1 MPETSLEAVIEAVGG
16 PDAWWWGG
24 WAAMSR
30 YHWAL
35 RAPDGT
41 WHCGTRPIGSGE
53 EDAIQEFEKYFSH
66 IDQQEEHSHAPWAD
80 FEAEQQM
87 ASKIG
92 ALLVPSPL
100 TDALLD
106 GSTDVSVVIAGNLL
120 GSVALPALCL
130 KPGDETRLI
139 ERAILRVQP
148 PAAPDLIASRPPHE
162 LPHWPVLVACMN
174 PDGTLDHA
182 EHEDLDCE
190 VRLGSEPIPPG
201 DRYRHATATN
211 LRTAMTGLSPGQQGI
226 FFYSGHVN
234 QAVMPGDANVSLH
247 LADAEV
253 RAAEW
258 FGIGIDRRLP
268 CPSRAVISACAS
280 AGSSGT
286 GSGEW
291 LGLGAALLSA
301 GARHVIATA
310 WPIPD
315 APATQRFERRLI
327 DCLSCTADAARALAE
342 LQRKE
347 LMRWRYSVNAWEDP
361 VEYGSPVMWAAF
373 QSMGVLDS

>member
-1 MPETSLEAVIEAVGG
+1 M
-16 PDAWWWGG
+16 
-24 WAAMSR
+24 
-30 YHWAL
+30 
-35 RAPDGT
+35 
-41 WHCGTRPIGSGE
+41 
-53 EDAIQEFEKYFSH
+53 
-66 IDQQEEHSHAPWAD
+66 
-80 FEAEQQM
+80 AEQEL

-92 ALLVPSPL
+92 ALLVPLPL
-100 TDALLD
+100 ADALLD

-130 KPGDETRLI
+130 KPGEETRLI

-148 PAAPDLIASRPPHE
+148 PATPDLIVSRSPLE

-174 PDGTLDHA
+174 PDGTLKYA

-190 VRLGSEPIPPG
+190 VRLGAKRPPSG
-201 DRYRHATATN
+201 GRHRPATTAN
-211 LRTAMTGLSPGQQGI
+211 LRTAMSDLSPGQQGV
-226 FFYSGHVN
+226 FFYSGHVK
-234 QAVMPGDANVSLH
+234 QAMMPGDANVSLQ
-247 LADAEV
+247 LADGDV

-258 FGIGIDRRLP
+258 FGIGTDCQLP

-327 DCLSCTADAARALAE
+327 DRLSYTADAARALAE
-342 LQRKE
+342 EQRKE
-347 LMRWRYSVNAWEDP
+347 LVRWRYSVNSWEDP

-373 QSMGVLDS
+373 QAMGVLDS